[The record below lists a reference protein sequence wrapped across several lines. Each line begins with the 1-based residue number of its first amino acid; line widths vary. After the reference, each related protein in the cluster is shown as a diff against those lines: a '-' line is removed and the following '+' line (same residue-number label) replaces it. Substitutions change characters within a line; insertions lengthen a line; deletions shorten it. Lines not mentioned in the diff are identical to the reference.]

1 MPRSIAFLD
10 EGTNKS
16 KPNLPTLRR
25 YPASHDLNP
34 AVTNT
39 SDYTTHTDS
48 VSRSIFTFDATGT
61 QWEIETLE
69 PLGQQLQQRILRR
82 IEAFDTTYSRFRPD
96 SLVSQVAASEGG
108 CFDFPDDSLSLFDLY
123 DRLHT
128 ATAGAVDPLVG
139 RDLEL
144 LGYDRMYSLIPV
156 SELIRAET
164 NAWGRASWSK
174 DVLRDGTSI
183 VTGYPLVI
191 DVGAVGKGYL
201 VDIVSEI
208 LREAGFTQFVV
219 DGSGDMRHS
228 GKSSLRVGLEH
239 PFDLRLAIGVAN
251 LQNRAVCAYAV
262 SKRAWGD
269 GLHHVLDART
279 GVPVR
284 DVVATWVIADDAA
297 ISDGLATALFFT
309 RADRLAEVFRFS
321 YVRMFADGRA
331 EISQNF
337 DGKLFSAE
345 PQPTG

>member
-1 MPRSIAFLD
+1 M
-10 EGTNKS
+10 
-16 KPNLPTLRR
+16 
-25 YPASHDLNP
+25 
-34 AVTNT
+34 NT
-39 SDYTTHTDS
+39 IDYTTHTADS
-48 VSRSIFTFDATGT
+48 FSRSMFTFDATGT

-69 PLGQQLQQRILRR
+69 PLGRQLQQRILDR
-82 IEAFDTTYSRFRPD
+82 IEEFDTTYSRFRPD

-108 CFDFPDDSLSLFDLY
+108 CFTFPDDSLALFDLY

-128 ATAGAVDPLVG
+128 ATAGALDPLVG

-144 LGYDRMYSLIPV
+144 LGYDRTYSLMPV
-156 SELIRAET
+156 SELIRAEA
-164 NAWGRASWSK
+164 NAWGRVSWSK

-183 VTGYPLVI
+183 VTWHPLVI

-228 GKSSLRVGLEH
+228 GESSLRVGLEH
-239 PFDLRLAIGVAN
+239 PFDPRLAIGVAN
-251 LQNRAVCAYAV
+251 LQDRALCASAV
-262 SKRAWGD
+262 NKRAWGD
-269 GLHHVLDART
+269 GLHHILDART

-284 DVVATWVIADDAA
+284 DVVATWVVADDAA
-297 ISDGLATALFFT
+297 IADGLATALFFT
-309 RADRLAEVFRFS
+309 RAEHLAEFFRFS

-337 DGKLFSAE
+337 DGEIFS
-345 PQPTG
+345 